1 MTPADCL
8 QSQSVTE
15 DGYTD
20 ISNTKYSLKTCMQS
34 GDNCMGYSTLLLTL
48 DM

>member
-15 DGYTD
+15 DIDGDTVTSSILLYLD
-20 ISNTKYSLKTCMQS
+20 YRLCCMLH
-34 GDNCMGYSTLLLTL
+34 NNN
-48 DM
+48 

>member
-15 DGYTD
+15 DYTD
-20 ISNTKYSLKTCMQS
+20 TLIITISR
-34 GDNCMGYSTLLLTL
+34 L
-48 DM
+48 DCAMML